1 MVRILVRSFLF
12 KGESF
17 SFVKG
22 LWLLNLN
29 NRKIFLWIF
38 SGSALHLMFFG
49 GDWKISCFLAF
60 RIFCE
65 IYIFFRDHCLVY
77 RRAFSAGAFLQGGL
91 NLLRSSS
98 SCIRGFSLAS
108 LWSMITSCYF
118 SVDLA
123 FSFVVQQIW
132 YCWHLLVQERGRIGH
147 LEQNVGLWNH
157 TGLLKLIGIAGIIII
172 KASTRFSM

>member
-1 MVRILVRSFLF
+1 MVRILVVSFLL

-17 SFVKG
+17 SFVRG

-38 SGSALHLMFFG
+38 SGSALHLMFFD

-60 RIFCE
+60 RIFFE
-65 IYIFFRDHCLVY
+65 IYIFFRDLCLVY
-77 RRAFSAGAFLQGGL
+77 RRAFSAGAFLQGNLNSFGL
-91 NLLRSSS
+91 SS

-132 YCWHLLVQERGRIGH
+132 YCLSLLVHDRGVHWSLG
-147 LEQNVGLWNH
+147 
-157 TGLLKLIGIAGIIII
+157 A
-172 KASTRFSM
+172 